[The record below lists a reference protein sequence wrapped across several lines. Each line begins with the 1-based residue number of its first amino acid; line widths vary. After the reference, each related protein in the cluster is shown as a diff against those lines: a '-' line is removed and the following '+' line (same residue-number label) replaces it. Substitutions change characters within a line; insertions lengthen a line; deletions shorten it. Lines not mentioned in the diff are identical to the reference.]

1 MEDTAMKKLI
11 LLSAALLLFGSSRA
25 NYYYKS
31 ELHLSLFDQ
40 SSFNV
45 VLDGNFFSDNSTAYS
60 IANLTPGK
68 HFLKVYKYSATPYSW
83 SHPTAVT
90 IYAGFIQIPSSA
102 KVYAMIDNLY
112 TFKVYDQTP
121 IYGEIY
127 EYMNAYEEPYYSM
140 PSYAFESLKSTVAAA
155 TFDASKL
162 KIAQQAVSANKVM
175 ASQVAELM
183 GMMTFE
189 ATKLDLAKYAFRYTL
204 DKENY
209 FMVNRAFTF
218 ESSIE
223 ELDEYLAI
231 H

>member
-1 MEDTAMKKLI
+1 MKKLI
-11 LLSAALLLFGSSRA
+11 LLSATLLLFGSSRA

-40 SSFNV
+40 STFNV
-45 VLDGNFFSDNSTAYS
+45 VLDGNFFSDNTTTYS
-60 IANLTPGK
+60 INNLTPGK
-68 HFLKVYKYSATPYSW
+68 HFLKVYKYAPSHYSW
-83 SHPTAVT
+83 SNPVAITVF
-90 IYAGFIQIPSSA
+90 AGFIQIPSSA

-112 TFKVYDQTP
+112 TFKVYEQTP

-127 EYMNAYEEPYYSM
+127 EYMNTYEEPYYSM
-140 PSYAFESLKSTVAAA
+140 PSFAFQSLKSTVAAA
-155 TFDASKL
+155 SFDATKL
-162 KIAQQAVSANKVM
+162 KISQQAISANKVM

-183 GMMTFE
+183 AMMTFE

-223 ELDEYLAI
+223 ELDEYLAL